1 MDCSPGSLSG
11 TESSAPPGR
20 PGRRHGLVDGAP
32 AAPVF
37 GSRAA
42 ARGPVTAPTLALLLA
57 MCIETVAPFCSPP
70 LSCTS
75 ASSAAPGSINFGSCA
90 APVSAPL
97 AFDRSRRCCTGLRP
111 ILGRG
116 RLAGI
121 TALGSSGVP
130 DSSTITLQRLYEKL
144 LEEGASI
151 EAREDARSGGR
162 KRRLFRPRPAAPAI
176 PQYGEVSV
184 LEPTRKH
191 TATIIWLHDT
201 PPGSASSPKRWKRRL
216 GRMDLGWCRILIP
229 AGLHVE
235 RERTLL
241 EMVRRRDP
249 RHWYAE
255 GSDRGLAASLQYV
268 QTLVAREVESGVA
281 PDRIMIG
288 GVGQGADIAV
298 LTGLLLNA
306 RLGGVLSLA
315 AHLPESIAFV
325 PSPESAATPF
335 LCWVP
340 PYDDDAAEAADT
352 LLSLDGAPRR
362 VECAPDKG
370 NWLVE
375 YVDAVRR
382 RWRVWGSACRAQVE
396 DFIWRT
402 IPEDLHSIPAVDL
415 VPVERRRGSSGGR
428 PERFAPLEELK
439 QQRRI
444 DSMTLRELQVCMQF
458 HRVPYDDVSS
468 EAEARFRLRS
478 AAMMY
483 AQEMRRP
490 GTGSAPRTG
499 GEWRGRAEPGARED
513 FAEDVLRA
521 GQEALDLGRAAFTS
535 EEARREIFER
545 AWGAGRDAA
554 SFAQR
559 AASDDEARKQA
570 MESLRGTAENAAYYA
585 QETFSDPSAAQDMA
599 RAAWEAGRAAAS
611 SFGQVASEFVEDYSK
626 PGGGA
631 GRAAGA
637 GERGWAGG
645 QQSEVNVSKILSAD
659 EWYNRYVEEEVR

>member
-1 MDCSPGSLSG
+1 MDCSPCSPSG

-20 PGRRHGLVDGAP
+20 PGRRHGLGAGAS

-42 ARGPVTAPTLALLLA
+42 ARGTAPTLALLLVV
-57 MCIETVAPFCSPP
+57 CIENVAPFCPPP

-75 ASSAAPGSINFGSCA
+75 PSSAAPASINCGSCA
-90 APVSAPL
+90 ALVSAPL
-97 AFDRSRRCCTGLRP
+97 AFDRSRLCCAGLRP

-116 RLAGI
+116 RRAGI
-121 TALGSSGVP
+121 TALESSGVP
-130 DSSTITLQRLYEKL
+130 DSSTITLQRLYQKL

-191 TATIIWLHDT
+191 TATIIWLHDA
-201 PPGSASSPKRWKRRL
+201 PPGAASSPQRWKRRL

-490 GTGSAPRTG
+490 GSGSAPRTG

-659 EWYNRYVEEEVR
+659 EWYNRYV